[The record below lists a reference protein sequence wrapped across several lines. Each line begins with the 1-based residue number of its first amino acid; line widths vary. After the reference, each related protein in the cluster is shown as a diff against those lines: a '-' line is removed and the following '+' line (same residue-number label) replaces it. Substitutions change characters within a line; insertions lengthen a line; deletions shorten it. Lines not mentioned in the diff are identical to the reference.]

1 MLKVQN
7 LTKKFNSFT
16 AVDDVSFQANGGEI
30 FGLLGPNGAGKTT
43 TISVIAT
50 VLSPTSG
57 TAEVVGFDILKNSE
71 AVRQNL
77 GLLTSEIGLYDRF
90 TARENLRYFGK
101 LYGMEGEKLEDRIN
115 RLIEILD
122 MKMFADRR
130 AGKFSTGMKQKVAI
144 ARSIIHDPKVI
155 IFDEPTA
162 GLDVLAA
169 QTVINYM
176 KTARAEGKLV
186 VLSTHD
192 MTHAQELCDR
202 VAIMHRGKIVALDKQ
217 EVIFQKTQTQ
227 NLEEAFLKII
237 GEDEISAANQEREA
251 QFLKKSDKPKR
262 RFGL

>member
-1 MLKVQN
+1 MLTVKH
-7 LTKKFNSFT
+7 LSKFFKEFK
-16 AVDDVSFQANGGEI
+16 AVDDVSFQANAGEI

-57 TAEVVGFDILKNSE
+57 TAEVVGFDIIKNSE

-101 LYGMEGEKLEDRIN
+101 LYGMEGERLEARIN
-115 RLIEILD
+115 KLIEILD

-155 IFDEPTA
+155 IFD
-162 GLDVLAA
+162 
-169 QTVINYM
+169 
-176 KTARAEGKLV
+176 
-186 VLSTHD
+186 
-192 MTHAQELCDR
+192 
-202 VAIMHRGKIVALDKQ
+202 
-217 EVIFQKTQTQ
+217 
-227 NLEEAFLKII
+227 
-237 GEDEISAANQEREA
+237 
-251 QFLKKSDKPKR
+251 
-262 RFGL
+262 